1 MIETLTVKQELYPEH
16 IEKINEIK
24 RILVE
29 SNARIWEKVGDSL
42 VEFDKNNKLRREL
55 VEDFLRES
63 GAENDAIYYPAFH
76 YFIGSSPEREKQEGH
91 PFDTPN
97 EDVFNAIKKAVQY
110 F

>member
-1 MIETLTVKQELYPEH
+1 MIETLTLKQELYPEH
-16 IEKINEIK
+16 TEKIDEI
-24 RILVE
+24 RRLFGE
-29 SNARIWEKVGDSL
+29 SNARIWEKVGEDLSK
-42 VEFDKNNKLRREL
+42 FDENEKLRRGL
-55 VEDFLRES
+55 IEDFLRGS
-63 GAENDAIYYPAFH
+63 GIENDAIYYPAFH